1 MQNVKLALVVL
12 IAAGLATSLFGTE
25 GGGGAYPNGAEGFMS
40 GALPPPGNYFINYM
54 LYYSADQLIDNQGR
68 DCDPD
73 FDLEI
78 MADVARFVHVSKVQF
93 LGGTWAQHI
102 FVPVM
107 QVDLTVLTPAGT
119 LSDKN
124 SGLGDII
131 VDPAILGWHGKQWHC
146 TAGVDTYVPLG
157 RYDEN
162 DPPNIGRNYWTF
174 EPVVAVT
181 YLTEN
186 GYEASVKI
194 MYDFNTENDD
204 TDCQSGEELHFD
216 YTLGKKISDWSVG
229 LGGFYYEQI
238 TSDEVDGVALNTK
251 GRTLACG
258 PQVSYQYKNM
268 SLAAKYQ
275 QEMEVR
281 NKPEGERLWLKFV
294 YAF

>member
-1 MQNVKLALVVL
+1 MQSLKLALVAV
-12 IAAGLATSLFGTE
+12 IVAGMAPAVFGTE
-25 GGGGAYPNGAEGFMS
+25 GGGGAYPNGAEDFMS
-40 GALPPPGNYFINYM
+40 GALPPPGNYFINYV
-54 LYYSADQLIDNQGR
+54 LYYSADKLIDNGGKDR
-68 DCDPD
+68 DPD

-78 MADVARFVHVSKVQF
+78 IAQVARFVHVSKVRF

-102 FVPVM
+102 FIPVM
-107 QVDLTVLTPAGT
+107 QVDLTVRTPAGI

-131 VDPAILGWHGKQWHC
+131 VDPFILGWHGKQWHC
-146 TAGVDTYVPLG
+146 AAGVDTYVPLAS
-157 RYDEN
+157 YDED

-174 EPVVAVT
+174 EPVFAVT

-186 GYEASVKI
+186 GYEASAKF

-204 TDCQSGEELHFD
+204 TDYQSGEEFHFD
-216 YTLGKKISDWSVG
+216 YTVGKKISNWSVG

-238 TSDEVDGVALNTK
+238 TSDELDGVGVNTK

-258 PQVSYQYKNM
+258 PQVSCQYKNM
-268 SLAAKYQ
+268 NLAAKYQ

-281 NKPEGERLWLKFV
+281 NKPEGERLWLKFAYV
-294 YAF
+294 F